1 MRLSEKLGALCAAT
15 AIVPLIVASFLLFYW
30 VSSYISDNA
39 DRQLQRDSRAAAGIH
54 RKRLGEM
61 LSAAQRLADDIANR
75 ALVSSDKADRDN
87 IAAWARLQDMLPG
100 AQNEHS
106 LDFVIVTDPQGRV
119 IARHNDRPAAG
130 ETLLGAEDKNLIA
143 EKVISDG
150 ALLRNSPSA
159 ASAVERAAQLD
170 RLGLRNLSRVST
182 TDGTA
187 VEDALVLEA
196 AAPIFTAKRFIG
208 IVLIGQ
214 VLNNYYR
221 PRPGS
226 SVLQMPLVA
235 EVQQTLYATGGRD
248 AGALIALG
256 DTVIASSVPATG
268 SAGEP
273 PLKGVTCRPEKAEE
287 ALSNGDRSYAV
298 SWQAI
303 KSIQGEQVGALGVA
317 VSNEELRGPI
327 STLRT
332 MLFAITAIACVLTGA
347 GGFIYG
353 RALGAR
359 LSVLSEAASRMSLGE
374 LSTPVKDPGQEQK
387 SLAFISRDE
396 ISNLADQ
403 LDQARESFRLAIDR
417 LRKKRDDA

>member
-1 MRLSEKLGALCAAT
+1 
-15 AIVPLIVASFLLFYW
+15 
-30 VSSYISDNA
+30 
-39 DRQLQRDSRAAAGIH
+39 
-54 RKRLGEM
+54 M
-61 LSAAQRLADDIANR
+61 LSLAQRLADDIANR
-75 ALVSSDKADRDN
+75 ALPSSEKEDRDGS
-87 IAAWARLQDMLPG
+87 ATFARLQDMLPG
-100 AQNEHS
+100 ALNEHS
-106 LDFVIVTDPQGRV
+106 LDFVVVTDPQGRV
-119 IARHNDRPAAG
+119 VARHSGRPAPN
-130 ETLLGAEDKNLIA
+130 ETLLGADDKNLIA

-150 ALLRNSPSA
+150 AQLRNSPSA

-170 RLGLRNLSRVST
+170 RLGLKNLSRVAAM
-182 TDGTA
+182 DGTT

-196 AAPIFTAKRFIG
+196 AAPIFAAKRFIG

-214 VLNNYYR
+214 MLNNFYR

-226 SVLQMPLVA
+226 SVLQVPLVA
-235 EVQQTLYATGGRD
+235 EVQQTLYANAARD

-256 DTVIASSVPATG
+256 DTVITSSVPPPG
-268 SAGEP
+268 SAAEP
-273 PLKGVTCRPEKAEE
+273 PLRGVRCRPEKAEE
-287 ALSNGDRSYAV
+287 ALSFGDRSYAV

-317 VSNEELRGPI
+317 VSNEEVRGPI
-327 STLRT
+327 STLRN

-359 LSVLSEAASRMSLGE
+359 ISILSEAASRMSLGE
-374 LSTPVKDPGQEQK
+374 LSTPVKDPAQEQRA
-387 SLAFISRDE
+387 LASIRRDE

>member
-1 MRLSEKLGALCAAT
+1 MRLSEKLGALCATA
-15 AIVPLIVASFLLFYW
+15 AIVPLIAASFVLFYW
-30 VSSYISDNA
+30 VSSNIRENA
-39 DRQLQRDSRAAAGIH
+39 DRELQRDSRAAASIH

-61 LSAAQRLADDIANR
+61 LSVAQRLADDIANR
-75 ALVSSDKADRDN
+75 ALPSGEKADRDGS
-87 IAAWARLQDMLPG
+87 ATLARLQDMLPG

-106 LDFVIVTDPQGRV
+106 LDFVVVTDPQGRV
-119 IARHNDRPAAG
+119 VARHNDRPAPG

-150 ALLRNSPSA
+150 AQLRNLPA
-159 ASAVERAAQLD
+159 ASSAVERAVQLD
-170 RLGLRNLSRVST
+170 RLGLKNLARVDAP
-182 TDGTA
+182 DGTA
-187 VEDALVLEA
+187 VVDALVLEA
-196 AAPIFTAKRFIG
+196 AAPIFAAKRFIG

-226 SVLQMPLVA
+226 SVLQVPLVA
-235 EVQQTLYATGGRD
+235 EVQQTLYARVERD

-256 DTVIASSVPATG
+256 DTVITSSVPATG

-273 PLKGVTCRPEKAEE
+273 PLKGVRCRPEKAEE
-287 ALSNGDRSYAV
+287 ALSTGDRSYAV

-332 MLFAITAIACVLTGA
+332 MLFAITALACVLTGA

-353 RALGAR
+353 RALGTR
-359 LSVLSEAASRMSLGE
+359 VSILSEAASRMSLGE
-374 LSTPVKDPGQEQK
+374 LSTPVRDPGQEQK
-387 SLAFISRDE
+387 ALASIRRDE

-417 LRKKRDDA
+417 LRKKRDEA